1 MQPKGKKCGF
11 VESIQGIILAAGKGT
26 RMKEAIPK
34 VMITVEGIPM
44 IKRIYEALEPN
55 TDGVII
61 VVNNNYQLIEEK
73 KEKKPMYVI
82 QTEQKGTADA
92 LKSALFNLKE
102 NSSSLIVP
110 ADTPFLT
117 KNIIENIVDYYY
129 SLEATTLVV
138 GMRVRFPNGYG
149 RIKMEN
155 DKLIKIVEDK
165 DATGMEKMNNI
176 INTSIYIIPNSLIIK
191 YIGNVKKSDVTGEYY
206 LTELINVIAAEN
218 KVDTL
223 IFPEIVELKGVN
235 DLNALK
241 ALIKQKNAIIN

>member
-1 MQPKGKKCGF
+1 MTNENNRKK
-11 VESIQGIILAAGKGT
+11 
-26 RMKEAIPK
+26 
-34 VMITVEGIPM
+34 
-44 IKRIYEALEPN
+44 
-55 TDGVII
+55 
-61 VVNNNYQLIEEK
+61 
-73 KEKKPMYVI
+73 
-82 QTEQKGTADA
+82 
-92 LKSALFNLKE
+92 
-102 NSSSLIVP
+102 
-110 ADTPFLT
+110 
-117 KNIIENIVDYYY
+117 IEN
-129 SLEATTLVV
+129 
-138 GMRVRFPNGYG
+138 N
-149 RIKMEN
+149 
-155 DKLIKIVEDK
+155 KLIKIDEDK